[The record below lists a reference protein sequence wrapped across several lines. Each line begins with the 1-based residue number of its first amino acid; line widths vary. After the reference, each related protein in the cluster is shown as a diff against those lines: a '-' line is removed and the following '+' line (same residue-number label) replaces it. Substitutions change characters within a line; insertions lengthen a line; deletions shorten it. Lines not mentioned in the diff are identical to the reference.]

1 MTPTNPLAEAVERVR
16 QVVGS
21 LRYEAATMAGTPT
34 AARQRLDYAA
44 DLTLILQALSAKDAA
59 LTTIRDATDPDSPEN
74 YRQDDREGCLDMV
87 FFAAS
92 SAMGDQT

>member
-1 MTPTNPLAEAVERVR
+1 MSPTNPLAEAVAWLNETV
-16 QVVGS
+16 
-21 LRYEAATMAGTPT
+21 
-34 AARQRLDYAA
+34 AA
-44 DLTLILQALSAKDAA
+44 DSWEMHLQSHAKMHRHLTLILQALSAKDAA